1 MPDIEGLQFK
11 ISADADDSAKG
22 VKALTRSLNALKK
35 ATAGG
40 LGLKAV
46 CDEFEALNKAIKKMD
61 AAKIKAIGSLGS
73 LKSLN
78 SFDGKHVAA
87 QLDLI
92 SESLRGINGNDV
104 SKVRELADALRDLNR
119 ASKAGGSTSVSGGSA
134 AGKNM
139 AGAES
144 TTRKLRVLTAAFNE
158 VVAVTGITYPF
169 KRLGD
174 MLKWLGS
181 TLSGL
186 YSKFKQAGGIVGT
199 FNKAIGGVFK
209 LSARGFA
216 AGIKAITSSLASR
229 LNPMSKKSIGR
240 MGQFFN
246 SIKRIAMYRAIRM
259 ALNAIAKALKEGI
272 NNMYAYSKSV
282 GGEFAT
288 NMNSLAT
295 SAKYLTNSLGAMAA
309 PLINALTPAINTVI
323 DQFVQLLN
331 VVNMFIA
338 RLTGASTYTAAT
350 RIETA
355 YGNAASSAAQLKKY
369 TSDLDELNI
378 FDKDSGGGSG
388 GSAGAGGMFT
398 ELPIEQNIS
407 NFANSLKEAF
417 QSGDW
422 NELGKIIGDKIN
434 EIVEKIDFAKIGS
447 SLGKAINGA
456 VQTAYSLLSTIDF
469 HRIGERCAELINNAL
484 QAVDFTFIGRTFI
497 RWFTL
502 QIDFLMG
509 GLGALDWRLIG
520 QRIGEFFIG
529 ALDEI
534 NDWIKKYDWKAVGT
548 KIWDEFVNLCQGIDW
563 GGVATSLFSALGTAL
578 GAAVNLL
585 DGFLSGVWEDVKS
598 YFTTKIEE
606 CGGNVV
612 AGLWK
617 GISDAFVGA
626 YNWIKDNVVDPF
638 VSAFKDMLGIHSP
651 STVMAELGD
660 FTILGFL
667 NALAAPFVNIGN
679 WVTTHIIDPLLKAFT
694 GVTLTEIKVGIA
706 NDAKE
711 WWGNVQKWWNGE
723 ITAVEFFAEVAET
736 AGDWWDVVV
745 GWWNGVTSGENT
757 SFYAKVVNTASDW
770 WDSVVGWWNGVKGFA
785 GHFMTGVLNKAS
797 EWWSNTKKYWAEKV
811 GFAGHFTTNVMNESS
826 KWWGKAKAWWLEKVG
841 FAGHFL
847 TNVQN
852 QSGTW
857 WGNVVEWWRNTTVGK
872 YLAASVQA
880 SSNVAEWWDSIK
892 RSWNTI
898 VDTLSL
904 SVRAI
909 LPTFTLNTGT
919 MSIGGLFNI
928 TYPTGMTVTWGSHSY
943 TVGSSGSST
952 STTGGGGS
960 SIGGGAGRKE
970 ADVYGEW
977 MDDITNRSSSVLPD
991 VGDGGYSVFKAAL
1004 ADFYAERMETTVVQM
1019 ASDVQRQADKK
1030 EQTVV
1035 QIDGREI
1042 ATAVSTQ
1049 QSANGY
1055 VFAK

>member
-11 ISADADDSAKG
+11 ISADADESAKG

-61 AAKIKAIGSLGS
+61 ATKIKAIGSLGS

-78 SFDGKHVAA
+78 NFDGKHVAA

-92 SESLRGINGNDV
+92 AESLRGINGNDV
-104 SKVRELADALRDLNR
+104 AKVRELADALRDLNR
-119 ASKAGGSTSVSGGSA
+119 ASKAGGSTTAPGGSA
-134 AGKNM
+134 TAKNM
-139 AGAES
+139 GDAES
-144 TTRKLRVLTAAFNE
+144 TTRKLRVFKSVFNE
-158 VVAVTGITYPF
+158 VIAVTGITYPF

-174 MLKWLGS
+174 MFKWLGS

-259 ALNAIAKALKEGI
+259 ALNAIAKVMKEGI
-272 NNMYAYSKSV
+272 NNMYAYSKSI

-407 NFANSLKEAF
+407 NFADSLAAAF
-417 QSGDW
+417 DSANWQA
-422 NELGKIIGDKIN
+422 LGSLIGRKIN
-434 EIVEKIDFAKIGS
+434 EIVELIDFAKIGS
-447 SLGKAINGA
+447 TIGYGINAAI
-456 VQTAYSLLSTIDF
+456 QTAYSLLTTIDF
-469 HRIGERCAELINNAL
+469 HKIGERIAELLNNAL
-484 QAVDFTFIGRTFI
+484 EKVNTTTFGRTFV

-509 GLGALDWRLIG
+509 ALGGLDWGQIG
-520 QRIGEFFIG
+520 RKTGEFFIG
-529 ALDEI
+529 AFDEI
-534 NDWIKKYDWKAVGT
+534 EKWIKSYDWKNVGT
-548 KIWDEFVNLCQGIDW
+548 KIWDEFVNLVTGINW
-563 GGVATSLFSALGTAL
+563 AGVATTLFSALGTAL

-626 YNWIKDNVVDPF
+626 YNWIKDNIVDPF
-638 VSAFKDMLGIHSP
+638 VKAFKEMLGIHSP
-651 STVMAELGD
+651 STVMAELGE

-679 WVTTHIIDPLLKAFT
+679 WVTAHIIDPLLKAFT

-723 ITAVEFFAEVAET
+723 ITAVEFFAEVADT
-736 AGDWWDVVV
+736 AKGWWDAVV

-757 SFYAKVVNTASDW
+757 SFYAKVVNTATEW
-770 WDSVVGWWNGVKGFA
+770 WDNVKSWWN
-785 GHFMTGVLNKAS
+785 
-797 EWWSNTKKYWAEKV
+797 EKTLFV
-811 GFAGHFTTNVMNESS
+811 GRFLTDAKDESS
-826 KWWGKAKAWWLEKVG
+826 KWWSNVKKWWNEENLFVG
-841 FAGHFL
+841 RFL
-847 TNVQN
+847 TDVADK
-852 QSGTW
+852 SGTW
-857 WGNVVEWWRNTTVGK
+857 WGNVVKWWSNTTVGK
-872 YLAASVQA
+872 HLAASVQA
-880 SSNVAEWWDSIK
+880 SGNVAEWWDSIK
-892 RSWNTI
+892 RSWNNI

-904 SVRAI
+904 SVRAV
-909 LPTFTLNTGT
+909 LPTFKLNTGT
-919 MSIGGLFNI
+919 MSVGGLFNI